1 MRNSVI
7 NISGRRGQNC
17 RLFVVCYDSLLLVM
31 SALRVA
37 LNRLSWR
44 VLPLRSAATVRS
56 SQRLVAPAGKE
67 GEMRE
72 ECAAGMLGRGYV

>member
-1 MRNSVI
+1 MEVTSLV
-7 NISGRRGQNC
+7 S
-17 RLFVVCYDSLLLVM
+17 LFGASLLLAM

-56 SQRLVAPAGKE
+56 SQRVVAPAGKV
-67 GEMRE
+67 GEMR
-72 ECAAGMLGRGYV
+72 G